1 MKELKKLSKIEK
13 VGYNETLNAKTFTI
27 ENKEYV
33 LSGGE
38 FSASGVMNYLRLVEN
53 VLENKDDETY
63 KRSRS
68 DVIYYV
74 KNSTMAKM
82 EDLEEEKNMK
92 ETKDILTTEQ
102 KLEAIKYDCYR
113 NGLNLDYSIQAV
125 EKLSG
130 HNKDNAVDF
139 LYNLVSNQVIKKAE
153 KEALRKW
160 N

>member
-38 FSASGVMNYLRLVEN
+38 FSASGVMNYLRPIEN

-82 EDLEEEKNMK
+82 EDL
-92 ETKDILTTEQ
+92 
-102 KLEAIKYDCYR
+102 
-113 NGLNLDYSIQAV
+113 
-125 EKLSG
+125 
-130 HNKDNAVDF
+130 
-139 LYNLVSNQVIKKAE
+139 
-153 KEALRKW
+153 
-160 N
+160 